1 MIFRWKILEVIII
14 SSIALLVIIGI
25 MEEETLL
32 IYCSII
38 GMKTLMEILL
48 KWITPKRDAAEM
60 NNYRRSQQIHFD
72 DLLK

>member
-1 MIFRWKILEVIII
+1 MDRYQERGRYERNIRLFGETKVI
-14 SSIALLVIIGI
+14 
-25 MEEETLL
+25 
-32 IYCSII
+32 
-38 GMKTLMEILL
+38 TLMEILL

>member
-1 MIFRWKILEVIII
+1 MYQERGRYECNFRLFGETKVI
-14 SSIALLVIIGI
+14 
-25 MEEETLL
+25 
-32 IYCSII
+32 
-38 GMKTLMEILL
+38 TLMEILL